1 MSGNNPLRY
10 LYDKDGGGW
19 FGYRGLFA
27 VIFASA
33 QFGLFAYWVTYTGVA
48 LSAGMFYLTLI
59 PFVFGILFTGFLPGK
74 SGITPKTFLIFAV
87 WGVLAY
93 ALYDWVRVPMNL
105 MVGVPFWDHW
115 FDWGARYSR
124 KSRIDDIYLWKS
136 YCRTRSSHT
145 PRMGICNGL
154 LSFSEKGNSILC
166 FYICFFSDNLLLG
179 CLSCI
184 CFN

>member
-10 LYDKDGGGW
+10 IYDKDGGGW

-27 VIFASA
+27 IIFSSG
-33 QFGLFAYWVTYTGVA
+33 QFALFAYWVTYTGVA
-48 LSAGMFYLTLI
+48 LSAGIFYLTLI
-59 PFVFGILFTGFLPGK
+59 PFVFGLLFTGFLPGK

-115 FDWGARYSR
+115 FDWGASTLG
-124 KSRIDDIYLWKS
+124 SQ
-136 YCRTRSSHT
+136 
-145 PRMGICNGL
+145 GL
-154 LSFSEKGNSILC
+154 TIFT
-166 FYICFFSDNLLLG
+166 
-179 CLSCI
+179 
-184 CFN
+184 